1 MLILSKKKNK
11 LMCPESFEDI
21 DRILT
26 NKEKDT
32 LTSADRSVYNTK
44 KVELKHVHAL
54 VVL

>member
-1 MLILSKKKNK
+1 MTVKQFFFIGGGVNRERKKNK
-11 LMCPESFEDI
+11 LMCTESFEDI

-44 KVELKHVHAL
+44 
-54 VVL
+54 